1 MHQASGIQHHSCKFW
16 LPHLSARQSLQVLES
31 CSRYLT
37 SLEST
42 FLSIFKLSLTAMLL
56 FNSAGWHDGK
66 SKRII
71 TQVSSITSIIIQ
83 PDDTGTGLVLV
94 KVLVSKGG
102 GIIVNLSFVCRYILG
117 EADHRHMLE
126 NLPDNKALEVG
137 LKNGTSPIKCL
148 PFSTSSCKI

>member
-1 MHQASGIQHHSCKFW
+1 
-16 LPHLSARQSLQVLES
+16 
-31 CSRYLT
+31 
-37 SLEST
+37 
-42 FLSIFKLSLTAMLL
+42 MLL

-102 GIIVNLSFVCRYILG
+102 GNLVNLSFVSRYILG
-117 EADHRHMLE
+117 EADRRHMLE

-137 LKNGTSPIKCL
+137 FKNETTTIKCF
-148 PFSTSSCKI
+148 PFSTLSCMIYIFSLCAGPGGGLGGGLEAVQRAELRHPLHHRGRDLQHLRPEVPRVRDQVS